1 MPVKDIKDDYHL
13 WQSLKEGKQEALAS
27 IYFNHFKSLYEYGL
41 RITGDE
47 ELVKDTIQ
55 DLFIKIWTNRSNFEN
70 ISKIR
75 PYLLVSL
82 RSALYN
88 KIQQNGKRPVR
99 ALNTK
104 DEFEMVFSAESK
116 YIAGEARSL
125 QTQKLL
131 AALNQLT
138 PKQKE
143 IIYLRYF
150 EELDYEE
157 IVRVMNSSLK
167 AVYKLKA
174 RGLDALKQLLHLSDI
189 LLIVLL
195 ASCCCEICA

>member
-1 MPVKDIKDDYHL
+1 MPVEDIKDDYYL

-27 IYFNHFKSLYEYGL
+27 IYFNHFKNLYEYGL
-41 RITGDE
+41 RITADE

-70 ISKIR
+70 ISKIK

-88 KIQQNGKRPVR
+88 KIQQSGKRPVR
-99 ALNTK
+99 ALNVK

-116 YIAGEARSL
+116 YIAEESHSL

-157 IVRVMNSSLK
+157 IARVMNSSLK

-174 RGLDALKQLLHLSDI
+174 RGLDTLKQIVHLSDI
-189 LLIVLL
+189 LLVILL
-195 ASCCCEICA
+195 AIFCRQIFA

>member
-1 MPVKDIKDDYHL
+1 MPAEDIKDDYHL
-13 WQSLKEGKQEALAS
+13 WQSLKEGKQEALAN
-27 IYFNHFKSLYEYGL
+27 IYFNHFKSLYEYGV
-41 RITGDE
+41 RITANE

-70 ISKIR
+70 ITKIK

-88 KIQQNGKRPVR
+88 KIQQSSKRPVR
-99 ALNTK
+99 SLEMK

-116 YIAGEARSL
+116 YIARESHLL

-143 IIYLRYF
+143 LIYLRYF

-157 IVRVMNSSLK
+157 IARIMNSSLK

-174 RGLDALKQLLHLSDI
+174 RGLDTLKQLLHVSDI
-189 LLIVLL
+189 LLLGLL
-195 ASCCCEICA
+195 TACCREIFA